1 MLPEET
7 VIVNVQATLSSYKP
21 SPLASGDAIRPPP
34 LEAST
39 VAPHGTVAALKYS
52 GNITLKIMLCACVR
66 ERVCVCAFV
75 CTCEWMSVAVIHH
88 CPF

>member
-21 SPLASGDAIRPPP
+21 SPLASGDAIRPQL

-39 VAPHGTVAALKYS
+39 VDPHP
-52 GNITLKIMLCACVR
+52 GNIKLHIMC
-66 ERVCVCAFV
+66 VCVTTRNLHGIIVDTRLNNAYRFDKDKYN
-75 CTCEWMSVAVIHH
+75 
-88 CPF
+88 